1 VRTTVD
7 LPDALF
13 RRAKATAA
21 VRGTSLKDLMI
32 QAIERETQPAGPVP
46 PAKRR
51 AFPLVHLKH
60 KKTLDLAGFNFDD
73 ILP

>member
-21 VRGTSLKDLMI
+21 VRGISLKTLVI
-32 QAIERETQPAGPVP
+32 SAVERETQSGAPP

-60 KKTLDLAGFNFDD
+60 SKKLDLSGFNFDD